1 MRKGAKRVMRRR
13 GRRMN
18 RRSNKYGGVKL
29 YKETTQDLPLVIRSS
44 TNILKYS
51 CALNDI
57 DNSHIPP
64 GATVT
69 PFAAYRSLYGR
80 YCIVGMKL
88 KFVPRFTVAAAGGT
102 SALRVSYAVNK
113 DPNFDPSSEID
124 IVRQVDAKMTN
135 TNRGF
140 TVYVKHPV
148 PVMYINSGDVANNNI
163 AQAPVPSQ
171 ANQASLYNDKWNWL
185 PTRSENQ
192 FDPSGSIFISERFPA
207 HVGVDLCVTDPS
219 FVTGTT
225 TPYTVYDVF
234 KTVYYAFKHE

>member
-1 MRKGAKRVMRRR
+1 MKKAGR
-13 GRRMN
+13 GRRM
-18 RRSNKYGGVKL
+18 RARSSGGRYGGIKL
-29 YKETTQDLPLVIRSS
+29 YKETTQDLPLTIRAS

-57 DNSHIPP
+57 DNSHVPP

-88 KFVPRFTVAAAGGT
+88 KFVPRFTVSSSGGT
-102 SALRVSYAVNK
+102 SALRVSYAVNR
-113 DPNFDPSSEID
+113 DPNFAPSSEID

-135 TNRGF
+135 TNKGF

-148 PVMYINSGDVANNNI
+148 PVMYIQSSAEANNN
-163 AQAPVPSQ
+163 PSQ
-171 ANQASLYNDKWNWL
+171 APAPSQAGQASLYNDKWNWL

-192 FDPSGSIFISERFPA
+192 AVDPSGNLFLSERLPA
-207 HVGVDLCVTDPS
+207 HVGVDMCVTDSS
-219 FVTGTT
+219 FVVGTT
-225 TPYTVYDVF
+225 TPYIVYDVF